1 MFVLATHD
9 DPKQRHYLNLYKLG
23 EGPLYSFYTPYH
35 LCHFEV
41 PQTVARA
48 VLFGDATI
56 APLGAPTVEVVTTA
70 KRDLTAGKVLDGLG
84 GYDTYGE
91 AERADVT
98 AADDLLPMGVAEGC
112 TLRRDVAKDERAHL
126 RRRRAAGRS
135 PRRPAAGG
143 PGGRAARSP
152 AGAGLRLREA
162 RSTRQRGRSAMKSG
176 VFKRL
181 VEFAEGGRSEGG
193 NHSLSVEDREALVT
207 EYFQSYVESGMR
219 RWRYALRHP
228 VSSGRAFNHLM
239 RLPRLTAEL
248 SDSVGGRAISAGL
261 ERERPLVRTPVHS
274 AVTVLALPD
283 TPEEY
288 SFGRPMQTLRR
299 KCREAEKRGV
309 RWAAVTEVAERERL
323 ADLADDRDVTHP
335 RDEYRTTGRA
345 NRALLVHPLMLAAYA
360 DGIGVERALGGA
372 LAGGECGFALAFDL
386 PCRRDRSA

>member
-1 MFVLATHD
+1 
-9 DPKQRHYLNLYKLG
+9 
-23 EGPLYSFYTPYH
+23 
-35 LCHFEV
+35 
-41 PQTVARA
+41 
-48 VLFGDATI
+48 
-56 APLGAPTVEVVTTA
+56 
-70 KRDLTAGKVLDGLG
+70 
-84 GYDTYGE
+84 
-91 AERADVT
+91 
-98 AADDLLPMGVAEGC
+98 
-112 TLRRDVAKDERAHL
+112 
-126 RRRRAAGRS
+126 
-135 PRRPAAGG
+135 
-143 PGGRAARSP
+143 
-152 AGAGLRLREA
+152 
-162 RSTRQRGRSAMKSG
+162 MKSG

-360 DGIGVERALGGA
+360 DDGRPILVSITPTDGRWAILQYFRTLEDTPEASAARYLLTKVLAEHLIERGVRYLADNASPMGINSGLRHFQRMLGFRIVRVIRRPVEPRVVASEPAEQPTPALRPVTRLFDQSDLAARGNRRTRVTAPEDASVVDRRHNETHGPLGDRA
-372 LAGGECGFALAFDL
+372 
-386 PCRRDRSA
+386 SA